1 MAEGHGPS
9 INFIVTTLCESQEPK
24 HMRNKSKFTAKNVKD
39 ALITLEYA
47 DKEGNY
53 KYSERGLL
61 EFGHLRDIADKI
73 IETFPESKSSSPES
87 KSKKKRRRRRGKG
100 NKSVKGGSRRRRN

>member
-1 MAEGHGPS
+1 MAEGYRPS
-9 INFIVTTLCESQEPK
+9 INFIVTTLCESQDPK
-24 HMRNKSKFTAKNVKD
+24 YTRYKSEFTAKNVKD

-47 DKEGNY
+47 DSEGNY
-53 KYSERGLL
+53 KYSERALL
-61 EFGHLRDIADKI
+61 EFGHLGHIADEI
-73 IETFPESKSSSPES
+73 IKCFKESKSSSES

>member
-47 DKEGNY
+47 DSEGNY
-53 KYSERGLL
+53 KYSERALL
-61 EFGHLRDIADKI
+61 EFGHLGHIADEI
-73 IETFPESKSSSPES
+73 IKNFPESKSSSES
-87 KSKKKRRRRRGKG
+87 KSKKKRRRRGKG
-100 NKSVKGGSRRRRN
+100 NKSVKGGSRRNRK